1 MTYKQMNAIHK
12 EPIMKSVR
20 TISVALAGTLAF
32 SVAALAQDNGGNR
45 LSGLDTNG
53 DDVLSLEEF
62 LASRIAAN
70 VDADEDGSITL
81 EEYTA
86 SMQRNI
92 PERTRGDR
100 QRRNGDGQGAGPNS
114 EQMRQRMQERL
125 SERLEGFDAD
135 EDGIVTTAEYRIA
148 RFNSLDQDGDGLIQ
162 NSELTAQRNRGGR
175 GPGRRIS
182 GQQN

>member
-20 TISVALAGTLAF
+20 TISVALAGTLVF

-45 LSGLDTNG
+45 LSRLDTNG

-86 SMQRNI
+86 SIQRSI

-100 QRRNGDGQGAGPNS
+100 QSQNGDGQRAGPNS
-114 EQMRQRMQERL
+114 ERMQERL
-125 SERLEGFDAD
+125 SERFEGFDAD

-148 RFNSLDQDGDGLIQ
+148 RFNSLDRDGDGLIQ